1 MHRLRGD
8 ELFHFYL
15 GDPVEMLHLRP
26 NGTGA
31 TITLGTGLEE
41 GMQPQVVV
49 PGGVWQGARMAAG
62 GRYALLGCT
71 VAPGF
76 EFEDFELGK
85 REDLVREFPAYAET
99 IRALTR

>member
-1 MHRLRGD
+1 
-8 ELFHFYL
+8 
-15 GDPVEMLHLRP
+15 MLHLRP
-26 NGTGA
+26 DGTGE
-31 TITLGTGLEE
+31 TLTMGPKPQE
-41 GMQPQVVV
+41 GMHLQVVV

-85 REDLVREFPAYAET
+85 RETLLREFPAYAT
-99 IRALTR
+99 IIRALTPE